1 MLLNDSDEK
10 DRWFRFDDV
19 FVCMR
24 WRLKDGYKNCYGS
37 KEIFSY
43 MVYLI

>member
-24 WRLKDGYKNCYGS
+24 WRLKDGYKKIKCSCHRKN
-37 KEIFSY
+37 
-43 MVYLI
+43 